1 MRGQERQYSAYADT
15 GAYYVGFEFYSTHR
29 ANSKANF
36 EDAIKHYK
44 KKHGHRARIKV
55 ISTSYNKEPIL

>member
-1 MRGQERQYSAYADT
+1 MEKQYTASADT
-15 GAYYVGFEFYSTHR
+15 GRDYVKFEFWSEHR

-44 KKHGHRARIKV
+44 KKHGNNSDIK
-55 ISTSYNKEPIL
+55 ILNTSYNKEPIV